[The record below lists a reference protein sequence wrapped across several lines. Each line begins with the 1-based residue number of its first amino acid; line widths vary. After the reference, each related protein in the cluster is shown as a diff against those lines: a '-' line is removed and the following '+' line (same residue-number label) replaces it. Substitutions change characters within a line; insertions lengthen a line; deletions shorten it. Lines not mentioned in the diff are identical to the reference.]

1 MTYKEVA
8 DMVESIGLD
17 FAYYEFQEA
26 AGQSPPFILFYFPES
41 RDFIAD
47 DKNYCKK
54 EQLIIELYTDTKDFE
69 KEAAVEAVLEAN
81 GFVYSRAEQFIET
94 ERMYEVIFSTE
105 VIINGKQD

>member
-1 MTYKEVA
+1 MTYKDVA

-26 AGQSPPFILFYFPES
+26 AGQSPPFILFYFPER
-41 RDFIAD
+41 RDIIAD
-47 DKNYCKK
+47 DSNYCKK

-105 VIINGKQD
+105 VFING